1 MNASEYWA
9 LFLETGT
16 PEAYT
21 AYCSQLRMEKAYVS
35 DRSGHRPAGV
45 GLQ

>member
-9 LFLETGT
+9 LFLETGA

-21 AYCSQLRMEKAYVS
+21 AYCSQPTKNGESLCF
-35 DRSGHRPAGV
+35 
-45 GLQ
+45 